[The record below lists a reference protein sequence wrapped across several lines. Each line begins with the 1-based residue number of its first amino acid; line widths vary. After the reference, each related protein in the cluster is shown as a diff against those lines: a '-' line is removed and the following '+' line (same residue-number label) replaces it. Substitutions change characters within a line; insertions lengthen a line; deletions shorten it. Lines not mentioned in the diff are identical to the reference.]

1 MADRQAC
8 WNGRVPAESN
18 DRIGTRSV
26 HRDVVETSPIVLREL
41 PTVRLLFLP
50 ALVDKDNPLRGCFV
64 YQRRTMTND
73 PWGDVPAESLNQLK
87 AGEGVKLEL
96 RSEEIAVL
104 MDGLIARKSLYEKH
118 GIVWGEDEFIRR
130 SSMPELVQGLI
141 DSPEGDLAS
150 ALEELAPEQV
160 VALARR
166 VDLSQLDVLIDEWLA
181 DPDNPAENHW
191 QQLLAKHSW
200 VFSQLTGSPV
210 VVLSGRAYV
219 GGKGINNRGGGEV
232 DFLVRNALT
241 HNVSFVE
248 IKTPRTPLVGEQYR
262 TSGAFS
268 LHKEV
273 SGGVVQVLG
282 YRDSFEKSYT
292 QARVEALERDEQP
305 FRSNN
310 PRCILIAGRAEG
322 LEPAQIRSFELFRG
336 ALTDVTIWTFDEV
349 VARLRGIRDVMAAP

>member
-1 MADRQAC
+1 MCWLNGHVSAD
-8 WNGRVPAESN
+8 SN

-26 HRDVVETSPIVLREL
+26 HRDVVETSPIILRER

-50 ALVDKDNPLRGCFV
+50 ALVDKDQPLRGCFV
-64 YQRRTMTND
+64 YQRRAKADD
-73 PWGDVPAESLNQLK
+73 PWEDVPSESLNKLK

-96 RSEEIAVL
+96 RSEEMALL
-104 MDGLIARKSLYEKH
+104 MEGLTARKGLYEKH

-141 DSPEGDLAS
+141 DSPEG
-150 ALEELAPEQV
+150 ELATALKGLSPEQII
-160 VALARR
+160 ALARR
-166 VDLSQLDVLIDEWLA
+166 VDLSQLDALLDKWLA
-181 DPDNPAENHW
+181 DPDNPDEDHW
-191 QQLLAKHSW
+191 QRLLTKHSW

-219 GGKGINNRGGGEV
+219 GGKGIDNRGGGEV
-232 DFLVRNALT
+232 DFLVRNSLT
-241 HNVSFVE
+241 DNVSFVE
-248 IKTPRTPLVGEQYR
+248 IKTPLTRLVGQQYR
-262 TSGAFS
+262 TSGAFA

-282 YRDSFEKSYT
+282 YRDTFEKNYA
-292 QARVEALERDEQP
+292 QARVEAIERGEQS

-310 PRCILIAGRAEG
+310 PRCVLIAGRVEG
-322 LEPAQIRSFELFRG
+322 LEPAQVRSFELFRG